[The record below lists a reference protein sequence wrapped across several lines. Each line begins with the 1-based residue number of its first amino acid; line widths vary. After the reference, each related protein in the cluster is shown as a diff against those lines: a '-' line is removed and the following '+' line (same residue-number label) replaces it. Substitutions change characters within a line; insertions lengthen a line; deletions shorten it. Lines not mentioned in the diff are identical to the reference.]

1 MSRVMLSSQR
11 LWPRSCSICVAFMA
25 SPLLG
30 LGSRTHVAGIV
41 PQLNHRPRSVVLV
54 AERAQARGLE
64 IEIAGGAGLQPEP
77 ARTEHAQDVAARE
90 DQHVSVDGAHLRHYS
105 VGPRPDLRGRLAVG
119 APVAEE
125 VPVGALG
132 VDVLARAALV
142 APVVPLEAVGID
154 LRDVSEARALA
165 GVGGPLQRARE
176 DAAEALP
183 LEAPPE
189 GIGLMQPCLRQR
201 QVGQARVLA

>member
-1 MSRVMLSSQR
+1 
-11 LWPRSCSICVAFMA
+11 MA

-105 VGPRPDLRGRLAVG
+105 VGAGPDLRGGLA
-119 APVAEE
+119 ARATVAEE
-125 VPVGALG
+125 VPVRALG

-142 APVVPLEAVGID
+142 APRSEEHTSELQSRRD
-154 LRDVSEARALA
+154 LVCR
-165 GVGGPLQRARE
+165 
-176 DAAEALP
+176 
-183 LEAPPE
+183 
-189 GIGLMQPCLRQR
+189 
-201 QVGQARVLA
+201 